1 MPCRRN
7 CPAGGERLIAHPP
20 AGMPCARRDRLRS
33 NLMRVA
39 GAALFGLGLWE
50 IVALTVQSMRGIPFP
65 TPFDCA
71 IGLVQLMGGSP
82 FLDFTIYGPPLALTS
97 RVWTGVLL

>member
-1 MPCRRN
+1 
-7 CPAGGERLIAHPP
+7 
-20 AGMPCARRDRLRS
+20 MPCARRDRLRS

-71 IGLVQLMGGSP
+71 IGLV
-82 FLDFTIYGPPLALTS
+82 
-97 RVWTGVLL
+97 